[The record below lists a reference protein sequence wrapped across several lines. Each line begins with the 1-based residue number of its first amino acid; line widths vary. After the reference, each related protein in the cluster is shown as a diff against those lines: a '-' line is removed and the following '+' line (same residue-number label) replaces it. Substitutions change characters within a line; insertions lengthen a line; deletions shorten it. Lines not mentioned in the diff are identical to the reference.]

1 MSLFFPISS
10 LLPSCFFSSFFSIH
24 IFLICS
30 FFSVLALYHCV
41 FLFFFFFLF
50 PPLLLS
56 NLILDL
62 VDHLFQVNLRVWLIF
77 PHILRENISSI
88 LYYVHVYVY
97 ARTPVYTCAYAY
109 GSFLVYLPV
118 CLTLSFNRC
127 SFSF

>member
-1 MSLFFPISS
+1 MFLFFPISS
-10 LLPSCFFSSFFSIH
+10 LLPSCFFFLFSLSTFSSFVLSSQFLLFIIVFS
-24 IFLICS
+24 
-30 FFSVLALYHCV
+30 
-41 FLFFFFFLF
+41 FFFFFPF